1 MTWSITP
8 TRAVLRAALPTLGIA
23 VLAFPCSVQAF
34 TPSVKGGSENQPLST
49 SPTTSASH
57 AATTGPSL
65 VRTIVGLVIVI
76 AVIWGLTW
84 ILRQVKS
91 GRARGGA
98 GAGLTSMASLPLGS
112 GRTLHLVRAGRDYLL
127 LGSAEHGVVPIYRYT
142 EQQALETGLLDN
154 FEEPAEEY
162 RGAGDPAV
170 GASDPIAGAMPME
183 GTPGRTRVRPAQMP
197 GQTRPARGTPGA
209 RGPGG
214 DFNLV
219 ERLREWTVRR

>member
-23 VLAFPCSVQAF
+23 VLAFACPAQAF
-34 TPSVKGGSENQPLST
+34 KATSKGGSENLPLSLS
-49 SPTTSASH
+49 SPTSGAHTSA
-57 AATTGPSL
+57 TGPSL

-91 GRARGGA
+91 GRGRSAA
-98 GAGLTSMASLPLGS
+98 GSGLTSMASLPLGA

-142 EQQALETGLLDN
+142 EQQALETGLLDGL
-154 FEEPAEEY
+154 EEPAEE
-162 RGAGDPAV
+162 RAEDGGAFA
-170 GASDPIAGAMPME
+170 
-183 GTPGRTRVRPAQMP
+183 
-197 GQTRPARGTPGA
+197 AR
-209 RGPGG
+209 G

>member
-8 TRAVLRAALPTLGIA
+8 TRAVLRAALPMLGFA
-23 VLAFPCSVQAF
+23 VLAFACPAQAF
-34 TPSVKGGSENQPLST
+34 KPSSHAGSEGTPLNLST
-49 SPTTSASH
+49 STGGAHTS
-57 AATTGPSL
+57 TTGPSL

-91 GRARGGA
+91 GRTRSAA
-98 GAGLTSMASLPLGS
+98 GSGLTSMATLPLGS

-142 EQQALETGLLDN
+142 EQQALETGLLDSY
-154 FEEPAEEY
+154 EEPAGEEY
-162 RGAGDPAV
+162 
-170 GASDPIAGAMPME
+170 AGAVDPTFGATPTE
-183 GTPGRTRVRPAQMP
+183 SATPGRTRVRPVQMP
-197 GQTRPARGTPGA
+197 GQARGARVPGA
-209 RGPGG
+209 
-214 DFNLV
+214 DSKIV

>member
-23 VLAFPCSVQAF
+23 VLAFACPAQAF
-34 TPSVKGGSENQPLST
+34 KPSSHAGSENTPLSLSSNT
-49 SPTTSASH
+49 GGSH
-57 AATTGPSL
+57 ASTTGPSL

-91 GRARGGA
+91 GRTRSAGGS
-98 GAGLTSMASLPLGS
+98 GLTSMATLPLGS

-142 EQQALETGLLDN
+142 EQQALETGLLDSY
-154 FEEPAEEY
+154 EEPVGEEY
-162 RGAGDPAV
+162 AGAGDPTF
-170 GASDPIAGAMPME
+170 GATPTESA
-183 GTPGRTRVRPAQMP
+183 TPGRTRTRPVQMP
-197 GQTRPARGTPGA
+197 GQARGARVPGA
-209 RGPGG
+209 
-214 DFNLV
+214 DSKLV

>member
-23 VLAFPCSVQAF
+23 VLAFACPAAQAF
-34 TPSVKGGSENQPLST
+34 TPSAKGGSESTALNLS
-49 SPTTSASH
+49 SGAGGSH
-57 AATTGPSL
+57 ASTTGPSL

-84 ILRQVKS
+84 ILRQVKT
-91 GRARGGA
+91 GRGRSGA
-98 GAGLTSMASLPLGS
+98 GSGLTSMASLPLGS

-142 EQQALETGLLDN
+142 EQQALETGLLDS
-154 FEEPAEEY
+154 FEESAEEY
-162 RGAGDPAV
+162 RSAGDPAAS
-170 GASDPIAGAMPME
+170 ASDPIAGATPME
-183 GTPGRTRVRPAQMP
+183 GAPGRTRARPVQMP
-197 GQTRPARGTPGA
+197 GQPRGA

-214 DFNLV
+214 DFKLV

>member
-8 TRAVLRAALPTLGIA
+8 TRAVLRAALPMLGIA
-23 VLAFPCSVQAF
+23 VLAFACPAQAF
-34 TPSVKGGSENQPLST
+34 KPSSSGGSENTALNLST
-49 SPTTSASH
+49 GTGSSH
-57 AATTGPSL
+57 ASTTGPSL

-91 GRARGGA
+91 GRGRSTA
-98 GAGLTSMASLPLGS
+98 GSGLTSMATLPLGS

-142 EQQALETGLLDN
+142 EQQALETGLLDSY
-154 FEEPAEEY
+154 EEPAGEDY
-162 RGAGDPAV
+162 AGTGDPTF
-170 GASDPIAGAMPME
+170 GATPTESA
-183 GTPGRTRVRPAQMP
+183 TPGRARTRPAQMP
-197 GQTRPARGTPGA
+197 GQARGARVPGA
-209 RGPGG
+209 
-214 DFNLV
+214 DSKIV